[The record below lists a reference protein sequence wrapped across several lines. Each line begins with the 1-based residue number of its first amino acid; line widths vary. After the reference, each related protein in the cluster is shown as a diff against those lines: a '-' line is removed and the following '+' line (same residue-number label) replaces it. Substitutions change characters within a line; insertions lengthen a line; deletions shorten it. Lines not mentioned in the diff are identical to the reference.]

1 MTEERKKTGPPAATV
16 KIDKPWEEA
25 VADALKKKRPPEGW
39 PGEKKSKPK
48 KKKPA

>member
-1 MTEERKKTGPPAATV
+1 MTEGRKRAGPKPRAV

-25 VADALKKKRPPEGW
+25 VALALSRQRPPEGW
-39 PGEKKSKPK
+39 PDEKKPKPK